1 MLNNYIS
8 AKIHER
14 FVTLSSGKGEIKI
27 GRPKKKTKQEN
38 KNRKT
43 KQENKRNKNRKT
55 KQENKTGKEL
65 YFLLLNTTQMTI
77 KQQ

>member
-27 GRPKKKTKQEN
+27 GRPNKKTKQE
-38 KNRKT
+38 KN
-43 KQENKRNKNRKT
+43 
-55 KQENKTGKEL
+55 
-65 YFLLLNTTQMTI
+65 YAFLLLNTTQMTI